1 MLSNGSTIMH
11 IAAPPEPGED
21 PHGTAAAGAVTGLAL
36 PSSTPQQPIRPGFGR
51 HTTAEEA
58 IAGVDL
64 QGRTAVVTG
73 AYSGLG
79 HEVARVL
86 AAAGAQV
93 VAPARRVAEAQRALA
108 DLPGVEVA
116 ALDLMD
122 PASID
127 AFAAGFLSSRRP
139 LHLVVHCAAIMASPL
154 LRDARGHEAQFSTNH
169 LGHFQLA
176 LRLWPALRMAGGA
189 RIVAVSSRGHQ
200 RSAVDFDDIDFERR
214 PYERWSAYGQSKTA
228 NALFAVA
235 ADARGRADGIRAFAV
250 HPGSILTNLTRH
262 LSLQDL
268 QAVGFRDEHG
278 EVPAD
283 KRDHYKTVPEGAATI
298 AWCAAGTALQ
308 GLGGVYCEDL
318 DIAAVVDGPS
328 PTGVCSYAIDPALAE
343 RLWALSETLTGTHIA

>member
-1 MLSNGSTIMH
+1 MH
-11 IAAPPEPGED
+11 TTSPPEPRED
-21 PHGTAAAGAVTGLAL
+21 PHGAAGAIARFSERTAAA
-36 PSSTPQQPIRPGFGR
+36 QQPIHPGFDR

-64 QGRTAVVTG
+64 LGRTAVVTG

-93 VAPARRVAEAQRALA
+93 VAPARRVAEARHALA

-127 AFAAGFLSSRRP
+127 AFAADFVASGRP
-139 LHLVVHCAAIMASPL
+139 LHLLVNCAAIMASPL

-176 LRLWPALRMAGGA
+176 QRLWPALKQAGGA

-200 RSAVDFDDIDFERR
+200 RSAVVFDDIDFERR

-228 NALFAVA
+228 NALFAVG
-235 ADARGRADGIRAFAV
+235 ADARGRAHGIRAFAV

-268 QAVGFRDEHG
+268 QAVGLRDEGG
-278 EVPAD
+278 EVPAT

-298 AWCAAGTALQ
+298 AWCAAGTALE
-308 GLGGVYCEDL
+308 GRGGVYCEDL

-328 PTGVCSYAIDPALAE
+328 PTGVCSYAIDPALAD
-343 RLWALSETLTGTHIA
+343 RLWTLSETLTGAHVA

>member
-1 MLSNGSTIMH
+1 MH
-11 IAAPPEPGED
+11 MAVDPNPRED
-21 PHGTAAAGAVTGLAL
+21 PHEAAAAGTTTEL
-36 PSSTPQQPIRPGFGR
+36 PMPTATPQQPIHPGFGR
-51 HTTAEEA
+51 HTTAAEA

-64 QGRTAVVTG
+64 RGRTAVVTG

-86 AAAGAQV
+86 VAAGAHV
-93 VAPARRVAEAQRALA
+93 VAPARRVGEARRALA
-108 DLPGVEVA
+108 DLPGVEIA

-127 AFAAGFLSSRRP
+127 AFAAGIVSSRRP
-139 LHLVVHCAAIMASPL
+139 LHLLVHGAAIMASPL

-176 LRLWPALRMAGGA
+176 LRLWPALRRAGGA

-200 RSAVDFDDIDFERR
+200 RSAVDFDDVDFERR

-228 NALFAVA
+228 NALFAVG

-268 QAVGFRDEHG
+268 QAVGLRDENG
-278 EVPAD
+278 EVPAT

-298 AWCAAGTALQ
+298 AWCAAGTALH

-318 DIAAVVDGPS
+318 DVGAVFGSPS
-328 PTGVCSYAIDPALAE
+328 PTGVCRYAIDPALAD
-343 RLWALSETLTGTHIA
+343 RLWTLSESLTGARLA